1 MTKNNRPM
9 IRIHNVETNEIIDR
23 EMNDLEFSQFQL
35 DQEASIAKETEINNK
50 LDAKTALLE
59 RLGITEEEALLL
71 LS

>member
-1 MTKNNRPM
+1 M